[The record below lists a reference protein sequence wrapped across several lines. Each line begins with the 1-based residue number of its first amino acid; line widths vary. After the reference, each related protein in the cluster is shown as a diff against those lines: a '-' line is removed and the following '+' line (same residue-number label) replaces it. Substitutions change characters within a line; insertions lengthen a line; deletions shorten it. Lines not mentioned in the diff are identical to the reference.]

1 MMDKPIDYYSRERSE
16 LLPLFD
22 NLKGASVLDIGCGGG
37 ALGRMLRRNG
47 CGDLYGVEYMSE
59 PANEAAR
66 HYNHVDAMTIEE
78 YLKMAPHRV
87 FDYIVCADVLEHLVD
102 PWSVLADLKNRL
114 SPTGA
119 LIASIPNI
127 RNRLV
132 IANLLS
138 GVFDYHDEGVLD
150 RTHLRFFT
158 FNSILS
164 LFTKAGYVLEVV
176 GPQYSP
182 ETETALMEWKAN
194 GVPHSIQQMVTMLSG
209 RTIQLREDELIDFFT
224 IQFLIK
230 ARLKN

>member
-1 MMDKPIDYYSRERSE
+1 MDKPADYYSHERNE

-22 NLKGASVLDIGCGGG
+22 KLQGASVLDVGCGGG
-37 ALGRMLRRNG
+37 ALGLMLRRNG
-47 CGDLYGVEYMSE
+47 CGDLYGVEYMAE
-59 PANEAAR
+59 PAAAAAG
-66 HYNHVDAMTIEE
+66 HYTHVDVMSIEA
-78 YLKMAPHRV
+78 YLEAAPHRV

-102 PWSVLADLKNRL
+102 PWTVLAKLKGRL

-119 LIASIPNI
+119 IIASIPNI

-132 IANLLS
+132 IANILS
-138 GVFDYHDEGVLD
+138 GVFDYHDEGILD

-158 FNSILS
+158 FNSIVS

-182 ETETALMEWKAN
+182 EAEVAIGQWKAN
-194 GVPHSIQQMVTMLSG
+194 GVPQAIQQLVTAFSG
-209 RTIQLREDELIDFFT
+209 RTLQLKDDELIDFFT

-230 ARLKN
+230 ARPKN